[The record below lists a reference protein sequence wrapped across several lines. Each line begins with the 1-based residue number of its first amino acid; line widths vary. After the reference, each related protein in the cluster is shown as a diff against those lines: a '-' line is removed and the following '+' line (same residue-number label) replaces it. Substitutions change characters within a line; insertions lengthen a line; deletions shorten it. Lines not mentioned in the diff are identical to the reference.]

1 MQINIYGR
9 PNCSWCAAATHLLDR
24 KGWKYSYHNLFDME
38 PKQAQSVLDNSGMK
52 TVPIIRIDDIYI
64 GGFDQL
70 EGYIRGV
77 EQRQV

>member
-9 PNCSWCAAATHLLDR
+9 PNCSWCAAATNLLDR

-52 TVPIIRIDDIYI
+52 TVPIVRIDDIYI

-77 EQRQV
+77 EERQM

>member
-1 MQINIYGR
+1 MNIHIYGR
-9 PNCSWCAAATHLLDR
+9 PNCQWCTAATYLLDR
-24 KGWKYSYHNLFDME
+24 KGFKYTYHNLFDME
-38 PKQAQSVLDNSGMK
+38 PKLAQSVLDSSGMK

-77 EQRQV
+77 EERKV

>member
-1 MQINIYGR
+1 MVINIYGR
-9 PNCSWCAAATHLLDR
+9 PNCQWCTAATSLLDR

-52 TVPIIRIDDIYI
+52 TVPIVRIDDIYI

-70 EGYIRGV
+70 ESYIRGV
-77 EQRQV
+77 EERQM